1 MSAFVQNL
9 GTVLEPERV
18 HVARSAYF
26 AAITCLGMDDAEFR
40 HILPSRVDAR
50 LARLVIRLAREG
62 FDDPYAICA
71 RALAI
76 LKGAPL
82 ANPGL
87 ALVGI

>member
-1 MSAFVQNL
+1 
-9 GTVLEPERV
+9 
-18 HVARSAYF
+18 
-26 AAITCLGMDDAEFR
+26 MDDAEFR
-40 HILPSRVDAR
+40 LIWPSRLDAR
-50 LARLVIRLAREG
+50 LARLVIRLVREG

>member
-1 MSAFVQNL
+1 
-9 GTVLEPERV
+9 
-18 HVARSAYF
+18 
-26 AAITCLGMDDAEFR
+26 MDDAEFR
-40 HILPSRVDAR
+40 LIWPSRLDAR
-50 LARLVIRLAREG
+50 LARLVIRLVREG

-71 RALAI
+71 RAPAI